1 MLARWVALWRQAGL
15 GSRVLFV
22 LVLLFFA
29 GRSVYSLKTGR
40 ADRLGFLDMGTAA
53 LAGDFDRELTRNTY
67 PPAFSVAMAPIAA
80 LRRLTGD
87 AVIRHLWGTAQLL
100 ALLYLTLA
108 FDEVLELGLGLGA
121 IAVAWLAVWRPIAA
135 DLNNQNVS
143 LFLLAM
149 VAAALG
155 DLRKRRP
162 LGAGLWLG
170 AGASLKLWPGFA
182 VVGSLR
188 SPRVGLALL
197 CGIALAMLGSAL
209 AVLAT
214 LGPGR
219 AAEAM
224 RFWLGD
230 VAMRAGGSELANQS
244 WRGEALRLN
253 GIFDR
258 SAATGPYQWQMSHAG
273 NLGLAVGATLWLQLA
288 IIASLRPARSA
299 RVGALD
305 AALSLVLGTTALP
318 VAWPHAYV
326 VLLPLSLAL
335 VSALPE
341 LKDHRL
347 GILALFVA
355 GVVLTSVLD
364 YDLIGRPLAGRLAF
378 YGSGLLG
385 ALCFFAAG
393 VKLRRLWQS
402 VARSPGDAE
411 GAIVERHE
419 AG

>member
-1 MLARWVALWRQAGL
+1 
-15 GSRVLFV
+15 VLF
-22 LVLLFFA
+22 LAVLLLFA

-80 LRRLTGD
+80 LRRFTGD
-87 AVIRHLWGTAQLL
+87 AFIRHLWGTAQLL
-100 ALLYLTLA
+100 ALLYLTLE
-108 FDEVLELGLGLGA
+108 FDEVLELRLGLGA
-121 IAVAWLAVWRPIAA
+121 IAFAWLAVWRPIAA

-143 LFLLAM
+143 LFLLAL

-155 DLRKRRP
+155 ALRKRRP

-170 AGASLKLWPGFA
+170 VGASLKLWPGFA
-182 VVGSLR
+182 VVGSLS
-188 SPRVGLALL
+188 SPRVGLKLL
-197 CGIALAMLGSAL
+197 CGVAL
-209 AVLAT
+209 AVLAAMLAVLGT
-214 LGPGR
+214 LGPDR

-224 RFWLGD
+224 RFWLGE

-244 WRGEALRLN
+244 WRAEALRLN

-258 SAATGPYQWQMSHAG
+258 SAATGPYQWQISHAG
-273 NLGLAVGATLWLQLA
+273 NLGLALGFTLWLVLA
-288 IIASLRPARSA
+288 IAATLRPGRNA

-305 AALSLVLGTTALP
+305 SVLSLVLGTTALP

-326 VLLPLSLAL
+326 VLLPLSLAV
-335 VSALPE
+335 VSAARE
-341 LKDHRL
+341 LRERGRSL
-347 GILALFVA
+347 LVLYGA

-364 YDLIGRPLAGRLAF
+364 YDIIGRPLAATLAF

-393 VKLRRLWQS
+393 VKLRRLWQDAAS
-402 VARSPGDAE
+402 EPARPPSPGAAE
-411 GAIVERHE
+411 GAIVE
-419 AG
+419 GI